1 MLSELARSLG
11 VAEDVALPGFVVN
24 PYPFLRRA
32 SLFVL
37 ASLWEGSPTVL
48 TEAMAL
54 GVPVVA
60 TDCPS
65 GPREIL
71 RDGQIAPLVPMG
83 DPEALAAAM
92 LDTLARRPDQVA
104 LQNAVVHYRVAA
116 SSRRYVE
123 VLLGPACPPQ
133 R

>member
-1 MLSELARSLG
+1 MLFRST
-11 VAEDVALPGFVVN
+11 EVALPGFVVN
-24 PYPFLRRA
+24 PYAFLGRA

-37 ASLWEGSPTVL
+37 SSLWEGSPTVL

-65 GPREIL
+65 GPRELL
-71 RDGQIAPLVPMG
+71 RGGQIAPLVPVS

-92 LDTLARRPDQVA
+92 LDTLIRRPDKIV
-104 LQNAVVHYRVAA
+104 LQEAVVDYTVGE